1 MQGISIRRFDN
12 PDDRREF
19 PLGHLD
25 LLATE
30 GLTLGRAEYEPG
42 WRWSE
47 HVGAA
52 LGETMCQTPHVG
64 LVMEGRNR
72 VLMVDGT
79 TVDMGPG
86 DVFVIG
92 PGHDSWVLGDERYVS
107 IHFLGADAYAAA
119 HGGD

>member
-1 MQGISIRRFDN
+1 MHGITIMRFDD

-19 PLGHLD
+19 PLGRLD
-25 LLATE
+25 VLEAE

-47 HVGAA
+47 HVGA
-52 LGETMCQTPHVG
+52 GVGQTMCQTPHVG
-64 LVMEGRNR
+64 LVLEGRNR
-72 VLMVDGT
+72 VVMSDGT
-79 TVDMGPG
+79 TVDLGPG

-107 IHFLGADAYAAA
+107 IHFLGADTYATTHERA
-119 HGGD
+119 

>member
-1 MQGISIRRFDN
+1 MEGIRILRFDA
-12 PDDRREF
+12 PADRRDF

-25 LLATE
+25 LLEAE

-52 LGETMCQTPHVG
+52 LGQTMCQTPHVG
-64 LVMEGRNR
+64 IVLEGHNR
-72 VLMVDGT
+72 VQMEDGS
-79 TVDMGPG
+79 TVDMRPG

-107 IHFLGADAYAAA
+107 IHFLGAETYATA
-119 HGGD
+119 HEDS